1 MQQVKSE
8 RSETRENQLR
18 NEGEQTMKTTGKLI
32 IFIFTSLIL
41 TASAYA
47 LSPREELKQMV
58 EQLQKTPNDNAL
70 REKIIKLAT
79 GIKPALAIPEE
90 ARRSFVRGNTAFSEA
105 KGPDD
110 YARAVQRYEE
120 ALVIA
125 PWWGDAYFNLAKA
138 LEQRQEYS
146 RAIQTIKLFVLT
158 GPAADDARKAQDYS
172 YALEDKQEKLAKEK
186 TDKESVE
193 ARGEFT
199 DPKTRLIWRRC
210 AEGMV
215 YSGGTCTGIAR
226 KFTFDEALQHA
237 QSEARRAGIAW
248 RVPEKD
254 ELASIIDMKYRPT
267 IDPAAFPATPASTF
281 WSASPYNFERVWC
294 VTFGGGGF
302 GFGADI
308 FFGECLRTNDNL
320 LRVRLVRAGQ

>member
-1 MQQVKSE
+1 
-8 RSETRENQLR
+8 
-18 NEGEQTMKTTGKLI
+18 MKLTIKLWVL
-32 IFIFTSLIL
+32 FFGVLML
-41 TASAYA
+41 GNVAHAQ
-47 LSPREELKQMV
+47 SPREELQQMV
-58 EQLQKTPNDNAL
+58 RQLQSSPNDNAL
-70 REKIIKLAT
+70 REKIIKLASSV
-79 GIKPALAIPEE
+79 KPAPVIPEE

-158 GPAADDARKAQDYS
+158 GPAADDARKAQGYG
-172 YALEDKQEKLAKEK
+172 YALEDKQEKLTKEK
-186 TDKESVE
+186 SDTE
-193 ARGEFT
+193 ARRAEFT

-215 YSGGTCTGIAR
+215 YSGGTCTGTASE
-226 KFTFDEALQHA
+226 FSYEEALQHA
-237 QSEARRAGIAW
+237 KSEASRTGIAW

-254 ELASIIDMKYRPT
+254 ELASIIDKKYKPT
-267 IDPAAFPATPASTF
+267 IDPTAFPATPADLF
-281 WSASPYNFERVWC
+281 WSASPNVGNSYFAWVVHFNYGDVRNDYRS
-294 VTFGGGGF
+294 VT
-302 GFGADI
+302 
-308 FFGECLRTNDNL
+308 NY
-320 LRVRLVRAGQ
+320 VRLVRAGQ